1 MNYDKNNNGIIA
13 MLKNSFLL
21 NRDVLIVPQVPHRS
35 TDFDGSAPGMKQK
48 FLAVRTSDN
57 EVIEDQVFS
66 VWNNSRAKVKTF
78 FDSWFQ
84 LMESDEKIKP
94 LSSDFG
100 SEVECPTL
108 EVSIGSDGL
117 VAHLFHQGGQFA
129 KMY

>member
-1 MNYDKNNNGIIA
+1 
-13 MLKNSFLL
+13 MLKNCFLL
-21 NRDVLIVPQVPHRS
+21 NRDVLIVPQIPHRS
-35 TDFDGSAPGMKQK
+35 SDFDGSAPGMKQK
-48 FLAVRTSDN
+48 FIAIRTSDN

-108 EVSIGSDGL
+108 ELSIGSDGL
-117 VAHLFHQGGQFA
+117 VSHLFHQGGQFA
-129 KMY
+129 NMY